1 MSGYDKLRKA
11 MKKYKNPEYIGTT
24 TAELIS
30 INPIK
35 LKVIHNG
42 CELKFTNFVS
52 NIDLS
57 GLDEKDIG
65 RIFSVQFANDN
76 NSLFLLGEQYSYA
89 SVQEE

>member
-11 MKKYKNPEYIGTT
+11 MKKYKNPNYIGTT

-42 CELKFTNFVS
+42 CEFTNFVS

-65 RIFSVQFANDN
+65 KIFFVQFANDN
-76 NSLFLLGEQYSYA
+76 NSLLLLGEQYSYA

>member
-11 MKKYKNPEYIGTT
+11 MKKYKNPNYIGTT

-42 CELKFTNFVS
+42 
-52 NIDLS
+52 
-57 GLDEKDIG
+57 
-65 RIFSVQFANDN
+65 
-76 NSLFLLGEQYSYA
+76 
-89 SVQEE
+89 

>member
-42 CELKFTNFVS
+42 CELKFS